1 MSLYRV
7 DKRELAVALFLTD
20 GVVREGVVFLSS
32 FSPARD
38 GRQTLLEVFRE
49 REPFFPFRDN
59 SESFALVNKN
69 AITHARF
76 VEEEEEE
83 LALGEELS
91 VRIVFFG
98 GELLQGKIRLAMPEG
113 QNRLQ
118 DYVNA
123 APGFFPLEGAEYRYI
138 VNGALIREIAPQR

>member
-7 DKRELAVALFLTD
+7 DKRELPVALFLSD
-20 GVVREGVVFLSS
+20 GIVHEGVVFLNTLSHAHS
-32 FSPARD
+32 GP
-38 GRQTLLEVFRE
+38 QTLLEMLRE
-49 REPFFPFRDN
+49 KELFFPFRTSDGA
-59 SESFALVNKN
+59 FTLINKN

-76 VEEEEEE
+76 NESDDTD
-83 LALGEELS
+83 LAFGEELS

-98 GELLQGKIRLAMPEG
+98 GELLQGTIRLAMPEG

-123 APGFFPLEGAEYRYI
+123 APGFVPLEGGENRYV
-138 VNGALIREIAPQR
+138 VNGALIREINPNR

>member
-7 DKRELAVALFLTD
+7 DKRELPVALFLSD
-20 GVVREGVVFLSS
+20 GIVHEGVVFLNTLSHAHS
-32 FSPARD
+32 GP
-38 GRQTLLEVFRE
+38 QTLLEMLRE
-49 REPFFPFRDN
+49 KELFFPFRTNDGA
-59 SESFALVNKN
+59 FTLINKS

-76 VEEEEEE
+76 NENDAEE
-83 LALGEELS
+83 LAFGEELA

-98 GELLQGKIRLAMPEG
+98 GELLQGTIRLAMPEG

-123 APGFFPLEGAEYRYI
+123 APGFVPLEAGENRYV
-138 VNGALIREIAPQR
+138 VNGALIREINPNR